1 MDPKQSR
8 SARLQRALD
17 DLMQQAPEIH
27 GALIVSN
34 DAFLVASAI
43 DDAETIGPIAANLFD
58 LADKAAQ
65 RLSRGNVQRV
75 IVDAGEG
82 TIAAVPAGPHAMLVA
97 VVRKQVKLG
106 VVLELMARWARVVAE
121 LME

>member
-75 IVDAGEG
+75 IVDASEG

-106 VVLELMARWARVVAE
+106 VVLELMARWARIVAE

>member
-17 DLMQQAPEIH
+17 DLMKQAPEIH

-75 IVDAGEG
+75 VVDASEG
-82 TIAAVPAGPHAMLVA
+82 TIAAIPAGPHAMLVA
-97 VVRKQVKLG
+97 VVRRQVKLG

>member
-1 MDPKQSR
+1 MDPTQSR

-17 DLMQQAPEIH
+17 DLMKQAPEIR
-27 GALIVSN
+27 GALVVSK

-65 RLSRGNVQRV
+65 RLSQGSVQRV
-75 IVDAGEG
+75 IVDASEG
-82 TIAAVPAGPHAMLVA
+82 TIAAVPAGPDAMLVG

-106 VVLELMARWARVVAE
+106 VVLELMARWARIVAE

>member
-1 MDPKQSR
+1 MDPTQSR
-8 SARLQRALD
+8 AARLQRALD
-17 DLMQQAPEIH
+17 DLMKQAPEIH

-75 IVDAGEG
+75 VVDASEG
-82 TIAAVPAGPHAMLVA
+82 TIAAIPAGPHAMLVA
-97 VVRKQVKLG
+97 VVRRQVKLG
-106 VVLELMARWARVVAE
+106 VVLELMVRWARIVAE

>member
-1 MDPKQSR
+1 MDPRQSR
-8 SARLQRALD
+8 SARLHRSLE
-17 DLMQQAPEIH
+17 DLIKQTPDIR

-34 DAFLVASAI
+34 DGFLVASVI

-58 LADKAAQ
+58 LAEKATQ
-65 RLSRGNVQRV
+65 RLEKGKVER
-75 IVDAGEG
+75 ILVDASEG
-82 TIAAVPAGPHAMLVA
+82 TLAAVPAGPHAVLVA

-106 VVLELMARWARVVAE
+106 VVLELMVRSARVVAE

>member
-75 IVDAGEG
+75 IVDASEG